1 MMGLT
6 PGLSVHDTPG
16 CWTRPMADV
25 QQSLLGCT
33 RVTTET
39 VLDDFH
45 PAVAGWFASRF
56 PQGPTEPQL
65 LAWPAIRSGA
75 DVLVAAPT
83 GTGKTLTGFMVAID
97 AAYRAADEGQT
108 RRGGTR
114 VLYLSPLRAL
124 AADINENLEAPLD
137 GIAEVASNL
146 GATPVTLTSAVR
158 TGDTSSAE
166 RAAMRRNP
174 PELLCTTPESLYL
187 LLTSASGRSMLSG
200 VTTVIVDEIHAMA
213 RDKRG
218 SHLAV
223 SLERLDRLVVDH
235 GGHLQRIGL
244 SATQR
249 PLEVVGRLL
258 GGTKPGRPAPVV
270 IDAVRDR
277 PIDVAIELPD
287 DELDAVASRR
297 QFEQVLDRMADHVMA
312 HHTTLIFVNTRRMA
326 ERVAHLLAERLS
338 GPDYGLDDASLVVAS
353 HHGSLSAER
362 RRRVEARLRAGDLKA
377 LVATASLELGID
389 VGPVEMVCQLGSP
402 RAIATFLQR
411 VGRANHAVGGI
422 PAGRLYPLT
431 RDELVECIAL
441 FAAVER
447 GDLDVLEPPENPI
460 DIAIQQMV
468 AEAAAREE
476 MGVDELKAM
485 LTDSAPF
492 ADLDDDVFM
501 EALELASRGILTG
514 RGRRGAH
521 LHLDAINS
529 RVTARKGARLAALT
543 SGGAIPETG
552 DYRVVLDPEGITIG
566 ALHEDFAIESSAGDV
581 FLLGTHSWRVTKVE
595 TGVVRVVDAA
605 GAPPSA
611 PFWLGEAP
619 ARTAELS
626 RAVGR
631 LRAEVE
637 AHLVQGGESAA
648 RSHLESIRGV
658 DQDAAIQAARFLA
671 ASLRALGHL
680 PTTNRIIV
688 ERFFDDV
695 ESTQLVVHAPF
706 GGRINRAL
714 GLALR
719 KRFCVTFDFE
729 LQAAA
734 DDDAVTIALGPHHSF
749 PLSQVAKM
757 VTSSTVSDVLTQAV
771 LPHPMLASRWR
782 WNLSRALI
790 VPRSLGG
797 KRRPIHLQ
805 RMESDD
811 LLAAAWP
818 SLAACQENAP
828 PGPIPVPDHILVRQ
842 TLADVMFEPLDLA
855 GVTKVL
861 DDIATGGIEVVTVE
875 SSEPSPL
882 AVGLLNGQPFTFL
895 DDAPLEER
903 RSRAVPQ
910 RRGMA
915 ALVDEPDRLAPLDP
929 QAVAAV
935 LSEGAPRLRSADEL
949 HDLLLDAAAIRPIAD
964 VERLAQELQRAG
976 RLLEVDGCWVATE
989 RGSAWDEVDLDDD
1002 VAADCLRVHLEH
1014 AGPVTLE
1021 ELLGEEPL
1029 ACGLLRGAPL
1039 SALRGATALRRL
1051 EGMGLAIEL
1060 PDGRWCARHLLARL
1074 HSRSRN
1080 DRRRRVEAVSMST
1093 YLTFLARWGH
1103 VTPGTRLAGRQG
1115 LLDVVDQLSG
1125 IELPIGDWEAEVF
1138 SARLEHYD
1146 PAWLDEL
1153 CLAGEVAWGR
1163 LSPKHSGRDAPVP
1176 GRSTPS
1182 RATPI
1187 TFVLREDLGLWCDAV
1202 RLGEAPAVPTTGP
1215 AADVLEVLVERGAT
1229 FRSDLST
1236 LTGRLPAEVDE
1247 GLFELVAQ
1255 GLVTADGFHAVRT
1268 LLSPARRFARRHTAP
1283 VVSSRLARTRT
1294 APGSG
1299 SGEGRW
1305 SLLDRATGATT
1316 ELDGMAREELA
1327 EAVAA
1332 SLLRRWGVVVYELT
1346 ARESLKIPWREICW
1360 ALRRLEA
1367 RGEAAGGR
1375 FIAGVSGEQFALPAA
1390 LDALDTAQRDDPVA
1404 ISLAAS
1410 DPLNLSGILLPGA
1423 RVPAVRRRRIQLLG
1437 GLIEEIPA

>member
-1 MMGLT
+1 
-6 PGLSVHDTPG
+6 
-16 CWTRPMADV
+16 MADV
-25 QQSLLGCT
+25 QQSLLRCARTMTG
-33 RVTTET
+33 T

-56 PQGPTEPQL
+56 RDGPTEPQQ
-65 LAWPAIRSGA
+65 LAWPQIRSGA

-83 GTGKTLTGFMVAID
+83 GTGKTLTGFLVAID
-97 AAYRAADEGQT
+97 AAYKAAEEGAAHT
-108 RRGGTR
+108 KGTR

-124 AADINENLEAPLD
+124 ATDINENLEVPLA
-137 GIAEVASNL
+137 GIAEVAATI
-146 GATPVTLTSAVR
+146 GAAPVTMTTAVR

-187 LLTSASGRSMLSG
+187 LLTSASGRAMLAG

-223 SLERLDRLVVDH
+223 SLERLDRLVEDH

-258 GGTKPGRPAPVV
+258 AGTKPGRPAPVI

-277 PIDVAIELPD
+277 RLDLAIELPD

-297 QFEQVLDRMADHVMA
+297 QFEQVLDRMAGHVMS
-312 HHTTLIFVNTRRMA
+312 HQTTLIFVNTRRMA

-411 VGRANHAVGGI
+411 VGRANHSVGGI
-422 PAGRLYPLT
+422 PTGRLYPLT
-431 RDELVECIAL
+431 RDELIECVAL
-441 FAAVER
+441 FDAVER
-447 GDLDVLEPPENPI
+447 GELDVLEPPSAPI

-468 AEAAAREE
+468 AEVAAREE
-476 MGVDELKAM
+476 MGVDELKTM

-492 ADLDDDVFM
+492 ADLDDEHFA
-501 EALELASRGILTG
+501 EALELAARGIVTG

-521 LHLDAINS
+521 LHLDAVNG
-529 RVTARKGARLAALT
+529 RVAARKGARLAALT

-626 RAVGR
+626 AAVGR

-637 AHLVQGGESAA
+637 QALTVGGESAA
-648 RSHLESIRGV
+648 VARLESVPGV
-658 DQDAAIQAARFLA
+658 DHVAALQASRYLEA
-671 ASLRALGHL
+671 ALRALGHL
-680 PTTNRIIV
+680 PTTNRIVV

-749 PLSQVAKM
+749 PLSQVTKL
-757 VTSSTVSDVLTQAV
+757 VSSSSVADVLTQAV

-782 WNLSRALI
+782 WNLGRALI

-828 PGPIPVPDHILVRQ
+828 PGPIPVPDHVLVRQ
-842 TLADVMFEPLDLA
+842 TIADVMFEPLDLA
-855 GVTKVL
+855 GVTRVL
-861 DDIATGGIEVVTVE
+861 EDIAAGVIDVVTVE
-875 SSEPSPL
+875 SAEPSPL
-882 AVGLLNGQPFTFL
+882 ALGLLNGQPFTFL

-910 RRGMA
+910 RRGTA
-915 ALVDEPDRLAPLDP
+915 ALLDEPDRLAPLESA
-929 QAVAAV
+929 AVAKV
-935 LSEGAPRLRSADEL
+935 LDEVAPRLGRADEL
-949 HDLLLDAAAIRPIAD
+949 HDLLLDAAAIRPIPEVA
-964 VERLAQELQRAG
+964 RLADELRRAG
-976 RLLEVDGCWVATE
+976 RLQDVDGCWVATE
-989 RGSAWDEVDLDDD
+989 RASDWAGVDLDDE
-1002 VAADCLRVHLEH
+1002 VAADCLRVHLERS
-1014 AGPVTLE
+1014 GPVTLE
-1021 ELLGEEPL
+1021 ELLDNTPL
-1029 ACGLLRGAPL
+1029 PCGVLRGAPL
-1039 SALRGATALRRL
+1039 GALRGATAIRRL

-1074 HSRSRN
+1074 HARSRG
-1080 DRRRRVEAVSMST
+1080 DRRRRVEAVSVSG
-1093 YLTFLARWGH
+1093 YLAFLVRWGH
-1103 VTPGTRLAGRQG
+1103 VAPGTKLAGRQG
-1115 LLDVVDQLSG
+1115 LLEVLDQLSG
-1125 IELPIGDWEAEVF
+1125 IELPIGDWESEVLP
-1138 SARLEHYD
+1138 ARLEHYD

-1163 LSPKHSGRDAPVP
+1163 LTPKHPGSDASVP

-1202 RLGEAPAVPTTGP
+1202 RLGEAPAVPTVGA
-1215 AADVLEVLVERGAT
+1215 AADVLEILVERGAT
-1229 FRSDLST
+1229 FRSDLGA

-1255 GLVTADGFHAVRT
+1255 GLVTADGFHAVRA
-1268 LLSPARRFARRHTAP
+1268 LVSPARRLARRRP
-1283 VVSSRLARTRT
+1283 SPPRSSRLARTRT
-1294 APGSG
+1294 APGTG
-1299 SGEGRW
+1299 AGEGRW
-1305 SLLDRATGATT
+1305 SLLDPTVDDASP
-1316 ELDGMAREELA
+1316 LDGVAREELA

-1332 SLLRRWGVVVYELT
+1332 SLLRRWGVVVYELV
-1346 ARESLKIPWREICW
+1346 ARESVKIPWRELCW

-1367 RGEAAGGR
+1367 RGEALGGR

-1390 LDALDTAQRDDPVA
+1390 LDDLRAASRVEPATVT
-1404 ISLAAS
+1404 LAAS

-1423 RVPAVRRRRIQLLG
+1423 RVPAVRRRRIQLVG
-1437 GLIEEIPA
+1437 GSIEEISA